1 MTREYTDTMMAIVG
15 DHSGQGRLL
24 SCIRQRIL
32 DLSARNTSHI
42 VEFRGKDI
50 RTVMLA
56 DNGNTIGEMSTLIW
70 YDPDEVPEYGKQP
83 VLELDSETAS
93 LARMWFR
100 REETMDTLRTILQ
113 NQNKSDV
120 IARLPVLKPLFD
132 RTDAKIREDKE
143 NTERRRR
150 QTIAD
155 LKAFF
160 AKHGI
165 EEEQEDEWA

>member
-1 MTREYTDTMMAIVG
+1 MTREYTDTMMKIVE

-24 SCIRQRIL
+24 SCIKQRVL

-42 VEFRGKDI
+42 IEFRRKDI

-56 DNGNTIGEMSTLIW
+56 DNGNTIGEMSAFIW
-70 YDPDEVPEYGKQP
+70 CDPDEVPEYGMQP

-100 REETMDTLRTILQ
+100 REETMNTLRTILQ

-132 RTDAKIREDKE
+132 RTDAKIKEDKVY
-143 NTERRRR
+143 TERRRR

-160 AKHGI
+160 AKHEI
-165 EEEQEDEWA
+165 EEE